1 MKNFD
6 RTSIFSFGSALL
18 AAAWL
23 FVSVAAQAAT
33 PGAAQV
39 KKVVGKADYT
49 DARGGGPLKEGDI
62 LMQGA
67 TITTGAGSYVDLD
80 MGINGN
86 ALRVEADSTLTLNK
100 LDYTRA
106 GEAVINT
113 ELEVKK
119 GSAVANVINKLS
131 KASKYEIK
139 TPAGVAGIRGTV
151 LRAGTTRIVCLI
163 GRVSF
168 VPTAGGGIALVINGG
183 AGFSTGGAGVVRAT
197 SVETTGLAR
206 TACSLTANTLANM
219 VSQVVQQFTAA
230 IAAEAAAEAGK
241 AGGAA
246 GAAAGAAEAAAVAKA
261 VLAQLIQEVQQAA
274 ATAPPSVRA
283 AVLAAAASLQKN
295 SDAVGATAA
304 ASGAAAGAVANGGT
318 AAQAKQAAQQ
328 AATQSTTDTKV
339 ANAAANSVTTAAINA
354 GIQIRDTGGT
364 TGGVIESIVQNTRP
378 SGPTGPVGEGPIQ
391 NVKTDTKVGETVI
404 FVSPDTA
411 GTTPPPPK

>member
-1 MKNFD
+1 MS
-6 RTSIFSFGSALL
+6 TLGSVLL

-23 FVSVAAQAAT
+23 LVSVTTQAAT

-49 DARGGGPLKEGDI
+49 DAKGGGPLTEGQI

-67 TITTGAGSYVDLD
+67 TIITGAGSYVDLD

-100 LDYTRA
+100 LEYTKA
-106 GEAVINT
+106 GEVVVNT

-119 GSAVANVINKLS
+119 GAAVANVINKLS

-163 GRVSF
+163 GRISF
-168 VPTAGGGIALVINGG
+168 VPTAGGGLALTISGG
-183 AGFSTGGAGVVRAT
+183 AGFSAGGAGVVKAT

-206 TACSLTANTLANM
+206 TACNLTANTVANM
-219 VSQVVQQFTAA
+219 VAQVVQQFTAA

-246 GAAAGAAEAAAVAKA
+246 GAAAGAAEAAVVAKA

-274 ATAPPSVRA
+274 ASAPPSVRA
-283 AVLAAAASLQKN
+283 AVQAAATSLQNN

-304 ASGAAAGAVANGGT
+304 ASGAAAGAVANGAN

-328 AATQSTTDTKV
+328 AATQSTTDAKV
-339 ANAAANSVTTAAINA
+339 ATAAANNVTTAAINQAIATQAQGA
-354 GIQIRDTGGT
+354 GSTGSMVEVLVQNTKPATGTPTGGT
-364 TGGVIESIVQNTRP
+364 SSTDPGAGTKTGT
-378 SGPTGPVGEGPIQ
+378 T
-391 NVKTDTKVGETVI
+391 TKVGETTI
-404 FVSPDTA
+404 FISPDTA
-411 GTTPPPPK
+411 GTTTTPKQ